1 MHRDEQSRAVE
12 VGTTAELAEARWFSK
27 DELIAIAPNPR
38 EAGLVS
44 LPPELAITRVLLD
57 DYLGGV

>member
-1 MHRDEQSRAVE
+1 M
-12 VGTTAELAEARWFSK
+12 GNTAELAEARWFSK